1 MGARESLLVGAKQCL
16 YERGYAHTTVRD
28 VVDASGTNLASI
40 GYHFGSKDKLMTT
53 ALLEAFED
61 WNARVSAYAFNFGD
75 GDPFEEIENAWHNL
89 LQMFAAERPL
99 MVANIEVMT
108 QAQHE
113 PQLREQLAAAYERV
127 RVSFTDKLRELLGD
141 TPSDEAT
148 RAAVSFYTALG
159 DGLMIQWLLDPENTP
174 TARELTTALRAI
186 VTAFSRHQD

>member
-1 MGARESLLVGAKQCL
+1 MGARESLLAGAKQCL

-75 GDPFEEIENAWHNL
+75 GDPFEEIESAWHNL